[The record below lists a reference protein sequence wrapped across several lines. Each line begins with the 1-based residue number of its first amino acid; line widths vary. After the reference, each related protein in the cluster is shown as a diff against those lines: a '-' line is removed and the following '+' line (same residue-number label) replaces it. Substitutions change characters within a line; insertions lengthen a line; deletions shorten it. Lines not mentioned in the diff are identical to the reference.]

1 MDGGVTEDVGPEDAR
16 LAIDRAI
23 PFIDVHHHV
32 WELAR
37 FPYHWLTGSLED
49 ELLGDYGALA
59 ADWGPTRLYRQF
71 YGQNVVKSVHVEA
84 DSNAPDPV
92 DETAWLD
99 SVAAPGGHPHAL
111 VVMCDM
117 DGPAAER
124 QLARHLEASPRVRG
138 VRIREHPDDP
148 SRDFVAAYAA
158 LGRLGLSYELNTSPG
173 PLGRAAGF
181 VRAHPDVQVLLGHAG
196 FPVRRDP
203 AYFATWRAEMAE
215 LAAIDHVACKVSG
228 FATVDHHWSVDSL
241 RPWVLA
247 CIELFGVERIVFG
260 TDWPVASLFATYLE
274 TVDAWRRIIDEAGF
288 SRAEQEAML
297 FRNAERLYAI

>member
-1 MDGGVTEDVGPEDAR
+1 MGRDAGLR
-16 LAIDRAI
+16 HPGLTVDRSI

-37 FPYHWLTGSLED
+37 FPYRWLTGSLDD
-49 ELLGDYGALA
+49 ELLGDYRALGV
-59 ADWGPTRLYRQF
+59 DWGPTRLFREF
-71 YGQNVVKSVHVEA
+71 YGQNVIKSVHVEA

-99 SVAAPGGHPHAL
+99 SVAESSGYPQAL
-111 VVMCDM
+111 VVMCDIGQP
-117 DGPAAER
+117 DAER
-124 QLARHLEASPRVRG
+124 ALARHLAASARVRG
-138 VRIREHPDDP
+138 VRLRDHPDDP
-148 SRDFVAAYAA
+148 YAGSFQDGYRA
-158 LGRLGLSYELNTSPG
+158 LARYGLSYELNVSPG
-173 PLGRAAGF
+173 ALGRAAEFIGA
-181 VRAHPDVQVLLGHAG
+181 RPDVPVLIGHAG

-203 AYFATWRAEMAE
+203 GYFATWRKEMTALAE
-215 LAAIDHVACKVSG
+215 IDHVACKVSG
-228 FATVDHHWSVDSL
+228 FATVDHNWSIDSL

-247 CIELFGVERIVFG
+247 CIELFGTGRIVFG

-274 TVDAWRRIIDEAGF
+274 TVDAWRRIIDEAGL